1 MQAEA
6 RATVSTRGIA
16 TAALFIVVGLFIFS
30 SFMTHHYAGWWW
42 AALKAFAEAATVGAL
57 ADWFAVVALFRHP
70 LGLPIPHTA
79 VLVKKQDSIA
89 KSIASF
95 FCDNFWVPDQ
105 VRARVL
111 TLQPATAFVKA
122 AGQQNGALSSLLTGL
137 RRTLAEQLRNRAAIS
152 QLSDVLTKL
161 LPSLPL
167 ADAVRGLVRAVE
179 KSQLPSAAVEMM
191 VNEAATYV
199 NTHRTDIRQEVIACF
214 RAAKPSIGKGAGTIV
229 GDIAGFVGDVVDT
242 TILPIPDIDSLPT
255 SGKRSF
261 FGNVLEK
268 VAGNAA
274 RGVGGV
280 VDKMA
285 DGGLDLVAD
294 MATDAICKYVNT
306 VKTAP
311 GHSLR
316 QKLETAIRD
325 TLSAVG
331 NGTRYDEALAN
342 ALNSLTKP
350 AVDTIL
356 RELPHMLEDFQG
368 RPSDPEDKLLS
379 KLANGL
385 QENPQ
390 LAATCNEAMANLAA
404 DFVSN
409 TRDVIATELENTIR
423 AWDMNTMVS
432 KIESQVGDDLQ
443 YIRLN
448 GTFVG
453 GLIGLVIF
461 VFTDIFILFYI

>member
-1 MQAEA
+1 MAHQMYKQ
-6 RATVSTRGIA
+6 RNVRGIA
-16 TAALFIVVGLFIFS
+16 TAALVAVVVLFAFS
-30 SFMTHHYAGWWW
+30 SYMSHHFGGWGW
-42 AALKAFAEAATVGAL
+42 AALRAFAEAATVGAL

-70 LGLPIPHTA
+70 LGIPIPHTA
-79 VLVKKQDSIA
+79 VLVRKQDSIA
-89 KSIASF
+89 KSIADF
-95 FCDNFWVPDQ
+95 FCDNFWVAEQ

-111 TLQPATAFVKA
+111 TLQPASAFVQA
-122 AGQQNGALSSLLTGL
+122 AGQQNGVLTSLLTGL
-137 RRTLAEQLRNRAAIS
+137 RRTLAEQLRNRAVIS

-214 RAAKPSIGKGAGTIV
+214 RAAKPSVGKGAGAVV

-242 TILPIPDIDSLPT
+242 AILPFPDIDSRLA

-280 VDKMA
+280 VDKVA

-306 VKTAP
+306 VKAEP
-311 GHSLR
+311 EHSLR
-316 QKLETAIRD
+316 QKLATAIRD

-331 NGTRYDEALAN
+331 NGTRYGEELAD
-342 ALNSLTKP
+342 ALNSLTVP

-356 RELPHMLEDFQG
+356 RELPQLLEDSQG
-368 RPSDPEDKLLS
+368 HPSDSEDKLLS

-390 LAATCNEAMANLAA
+390 LAATCNETLANLAA
-404 DFVSN
+404 GFVSN
-409 TRDVIATELENTIR
+409 TRDAIASELENTIR
-423 AWDMNTMVS
+423 AWDMNTMVA
-432 KIESQVGDDLQ
+432 KIEEHVGNDLQ

-453 GLIGLVIF
+453 GLIGLLIF
-461 VFTDIFILFYI
+461 AITNIIVLF

>member
-1 MQAEA
+1 MKGQ
-6 RATVSTRGIA
+6 RKRNVRGVA
-16 TAALFIVVGLFIFS
+16 TAALVAVVVLFAFS
-30 SFMTHHYAGWWW
+30 SGMSHHFGGWGW
-42 AALKAFAEAATVGAL
+42 AALRSFAEAATVGAL

-79 VLVKKQDSIA
+79 VLVRKQATIA
-89 KSIASF
+89 KSIADF
-95 FCDNFWVPDQ
+95 FCDNFWVAEQ
-105 VRARVL
+105 VRARVF
-111 TLQPATAFVKA
+111 TLQPTSAFVKA
-122 AGQQNGALSSLLTGL
+122 AGQQNGVLASLLTGL
-137 RRTLAEQLRNRAAIS
+137 RRTLAEQLRNRAVIS

-179 KSQLPSAAVEMM
+179 KSQLPTAAVEMM

-199 NTHRTDIRQEVIACF
+199 NTHHDDIRQEVIACF

-242 TILPIPDIDSLPT
+242 AILPSPDIDSRLT

-294 MATDAICKYVNT
+294 MATDAICKYVNS
-306 VKTAP
+306 VKTEPEHA
-311 GHSLR
+311 LR
-316 QKLETAIRD
+316 QKLAAAIRD

-331 NGTRYDEALAN
+331 NGTRYGEELAV

-350 AVDTIL
+350 VVDTIL
-356 RELPHMLEDFQG
+356 CELPHMLEDSQG
-368 RPSDPEDKLLS
+368 HPSEPEDKLLS
-379 KLANGL
+379 KLADGL
-385 QENPQ
+385 QENPK
-390 LAATCNEAMANLAA
+390 LAATCNETLANLAA

-409 TRDVIATELENTIR
+409 TRDAIATELENTIR
-423 AWDMNTMVS
+423 SWDMNTMVAR
-432 KIESQVGDDLQ
+432 IEEHVGNDLQ

-461 VFTDIFILFYI
+461 TITNIIV

>member
-1 MQAEA
+1 MAHQMYKQ
-6 RATVSTRGIA
+6 RNVRGIA
-16 TAALFIVVGLFIFS
+16 TAALVAVVVLFAFS
-30 SFMTHHYAGWWW
+30 SYMSHHFGGWGW
-42 AALKAFAEAATVGAL
+42 AALRAFAEAATVGAL

-70 LGLPIPHTA
+70 LGIPIPHTA
-79 VLVKKQDSIA
+79 VLVRKQDSIA
-89 KSIASF
+89 KSIADF
-95 FCDNFWVPDQ
+95 FCDNFWVAEQ

-111 TLQPATAFVKA
+111 TLQPASAFVQA
-122 AGQQNGALSSLLTGL
+122 AGQQNGVLTSLLTGL
-137 RRTLAEQLRNRAAIS
+137 RRTLAEQLRNRAVIS

-214 RAAKPSIGKGAGTIV
+214 RAAKPSVGKEAGAVV

-242 TILPIPDIDSLPT
+242 AILPFPDIDSRLA

-280 VDKMA
+280 VDKVA

-306 VKTAP
+306 VKAEP
-311 GHSLR
+311 EHSLR
-316 QKLETAIRD
+316 QKLATAIRD

-331 NGTRYDEALAN
+331 NGTRYGEELAD
-342 ALNSLTKP
+342 ALNSLTVP

-356 RELPHMLEDFQG
+356 RELPQLLEDSQG
-368 RPSDPEDKLLS
+368 HPSDSEDKLLS

-390 LAATCNEAMANLAA
+390 LAATCNETLANLAA
-404 DFVSN
+404 GFVSN
-409 TRDVIATELENTIR
+409 TRDAIASELENTIR
-423 AWDMNTMVS
+423 AWDMNMSAMTS
-432 KIESQVGDDLQ
+432 NTSASTAPLLVGLS
-443 YIRLN
+443 
-448 GTFVG
+448 VC
-453 GLIGLVIF
+453 
-461 VFTDIFILFYI
+461 